1 MGGSGLEVD
10 PTATRVNQTVDSYE
24 VIESLLDERAVQLET
39 ETKSDIFALHGAI
52 TWSVDDRLRSTIET
66 RFGKARRPNRATIV
80 LTTVGGYIEV
90 VRRMVDT
97 LRRHYEEV
105 EFIVPNFAYSAG
117 TVFVMSGDAIHM
129 DYYSRL
135 GPIDPQV
142 PSQDGAAMVP
152 ALGYVERYNELINKA
167 DAGQLNV
174 AELHVLIGGFD
185 QAQLYQYEQEREL
198 SISLLQE
205 WLCNYKFKNWIVTD
219 TRQQQVTDD
228 MRQQRAKEIAS
239 ALNNTS
245 RWHSHVHGI
254 SKDVLECELKLQI
267 DDFGE
272 RPELSNKIH
281 NYQGLLTDY
290 MARRGLPGV
299 IHRIGDFSP
308 YA

>member
-1 MGGSGLEVD
+1 MEFD
-10 PTATRVNQTVDSYE
+10 PTTTGVNQTVDSYE

-39 ETKSDIFALHGAI
+39 ETKSDVFALHGAI

-66 RFGKARRPNRATIV
+66 RFRQTQRPKRATIV
-80 LTTVGGYIEV
+80 LTTLGGYIEV

-97 LRRHYEEV
+97 LRRYYEEV

-142 PSQDGAAMVP
+142 PSPDGAAMVP

-205 WLCNYKFKNWIVTD
+205 WLCNYKFKNWDITDRRNKPVTD
-219 TRQQQVTDD
+219 S
-228 MRQQRAKEIAS
+228 MRQRRANEIAS
-239 ALNNTS
+239 ALNDTR

-254 SKDVLECELKLQI
+254 SKDVLQEELKLQI

-272 RPELSNKIH
+272 RTTLSAKIR
-281 NYQGLLTDY
+281 NYQDLLADY
-290 MARRGLPGV
+290 MARRGLMGV
-299 IHRIGDFSP
+299 IHRIGDFNP